1 MSRRGR
7 NSSALFCMRAVSNK
21 TRIETGIATSW
32 QLPDWRM
39 RAVSN
44 KTRIET
50 ALFVH
55 YTAQD

>member
-1 MSRRGR
+1 
-7 NSSALFCMRAVSNK
+7 MRAVSNK